1 MTIEITGIKTD
12 LMAAP
17 ADMIE
22 TTVDDDHF
30 FFFVAGGDKSLDA
43 VHFYVSL
50 DGELVFEGST
60 NLDADGKQNVRFD
73 VPEAYRKPGAEYE
86 VMIELYDRADDNP
99 ADDATLLDEQ
109 FYTLSY
115 K

>member
-17 ADMIE
+17 ADMIV

-30 FFFVAGGDKSLDA
+30 FFFVTGGDKNLDA

-50 DGELVFEGST
+50 DGELAFLGGT

-73 VPEAYRKPGAEYE
+73 VPEVYRKPGAKYE

-99 ADDATLLDEQ
+99 DNDAVILDEQ
-109 FYTLSY
+109 FYTLTY